1 MDDRSC
7 ACGSKFFDQGGFGL
21 DFCLR
26 CGLGLAGF
34 HQNYQ
39 EYVYQDRIP
48 GQQSYTRLKRF
59 KKYLCRA
66 MRQQSS
72 CTIPKDTWAYLS
84 ERGPYR
90 DAKHVQWTLKR
101 ARCLKRKC
109 YDSLPFLTHALCP
122 HINVPTLTEWEKTQA
137 LEHFKKVDRAFR
149 EGPFVSYLFCLE
161 YILKKL
167 GREDMVEYIN
177 RIQCTK
183 RRVAYKER
191 LDRIFVAADAEDK
204 EDLSIMNQLRRLG

>member
-1 MDDRSC
+1 MDDRTC
-7 ACGSKFFDQGGFGL
+7 PCGSKFFDQGGFGL

-26 CGLGLAGF
+26 CGLGLPV

-72 CTIPKDTWAYLS
+72 CTIPKETWEYLC

-109 YDSLPFLTHALCP
+109 YDSLPFLTDALCP
-122 HINVPTLTEWEKTQA
+122 HITVPTLTEWEKTQA
-137 LEHFKKVDRAFR
+137 LEHFKKIDHAFR

-161 YILKKL
+161 YILEKL
-167 GREDMVEYIN
+167 GRDDMCAYIN

-183 RRVAYKER
+183 RREAYKER

-204 EDLSIMNQLRRLG
+204 EDESIMSQLRRLG